1 MEEIPSVIRKG
12 GLSLV
17 YYSLTAFLSMI
28 ISLIATRKLEPI
40 EFGTYQFLVISASLF
55 NLGISS
61 LGWFLTRF
69 IARGYDVKKEAIKIG
84 SLLILVSDFLLFLF
98 LIFVTNI
105 SIPMSF
111 NLILLTVL
119 LFFSQSLFL
128 LFANAI
134 QGIDVSITYL
144 SNVIQA
150 IARLSLLFI
159 GIYILFEKLSVEFF
173 IVVIFIANLLAAIFL
188 FAKLL
193 KFKGRYQK
201 NVLMNTFKKFWYVPF
216 LNSLFISMIIYDSAL
231 MTILLSSTITLAFF
245 RSAYI
250 IAGVVSYVQVFVQ
263 AYYREFLEKDS
274 IKGLTQAI
282 KVLVLLSSMIAFL
295 IISIGDLLLAILR
308 PFYVPSYPALILL
321 SISFFIGNM
330 ASLFGSSILSLE
342 KTDLYTSEKSFRNT
356 QFYTITKVLLLQTI
370 FQYFGIIFLAY
381 LSKIFALEPVVIAF
395 YWSLIWL
402 IVNIFTFSLYYR
414 KIREL
419 SSITFP
425 KVSIVK
431 YILISIFSSAIVY
444 IVKPRNISA
453 NLFLQFF
460 ISSFYAILY
469 FSIFFILLLII
480 DESIRKRII
489 RIMLSFL
496 NKNSWLKNIR

>member
-17 YYSLTAFLSMI
+17 YYSLTVFLSMI

-40 EFGTYQFLVISASLF
+40 EFGTYQFLVILASLF

-84 SLLILVSDFLLFLF
+84 SLLILVSDLLLFLF

-159 GIYILFEKLSVEFF
+159 GIYILFEKLSVEIF

-193 KFKGRYQK
+193 KFKGRHQK

-231 MTILLSSTITLAFF
+231 MTLEATAGKNPVSHTGKLYSITAQ
-245 RSAYI
+245 RI
-250 IAGVVSYVQVFVQ
+250 CDKIVSECEDVKEVYCYMV
-263 AYYREFLEKDS
+263 S
-274 IKGLTQAI
+274 
-282 KVLVLLSSMIAFL
+282 
-295 IISIGDLLLAILR
+295 SIGHPINE
-308 PFYVPSYPALILL
+308 P
-321 SISFFIGNM
+321 
-330 ASLFGSSILSLE
+330 
-342 KTDLYTSEKSFRNT
+342 KTINLKVIPEKSGPDEAT
-356 QFYTITKVLLLQTI
+356 
-370 FQYFGIIFLAY
+370 
-381 LSKIFALEPVVIAF
+381 
-395 YWSLIWL
+395 
-402 IVNIFTFSLYYR
+402 
-414 KIREL
+414 L
-419 SSITFP
+419 SSI
-425 KVSIVK
+425 VK
-431 YILISIFSSAIVY
+431 
-444 IVKPRNISA
+444 
-453 NLFLQFF
+453 
-460 ISSFYAILY
+460 
-469 FSIFFILLLII
+469 
-480 DESIRKRII
+480 EE
-489 RIMLSFL
+489 L
-496 NKNSWLKNIR
+496 NKLPYIWKDILEKKVRLF